1 MCDILTRKDV
11 SKEFKLPL
19 GTVDYLV
26 CTKQIP
32 YSRLGR
38 RGVRFSK
45 KRLME
50 WFREREGVEFRKK
63 KLGTTRITNN
73 I

>member
-11 SKEFKLPL
+11 SKEYKLAL

-26 CTKQIP
+26 STKQIP
-32 YSRLGR
+32 FSRLGR

>member
-1 MCDILTRKDV
+1 MCEILTRKDV
-11 SKEFKLPL
+11 SKQFKLPL

-26 CTKQIP
+26 STKQIP
-32 YSRLGR
+32 FSRLGR

-45 KRLME
+45 GRLME

-63 KLGTTRITNN
+63 KPA
-73 I
+73 

>member
-1 MCDILTRKDV
+1 MCEILTRKDV
-11 SKEFKLPL
+11 SEQFKLAL

-26 CTKQIP
+26 STKQIP

-38 RGVRFSK
+38 RGVRFDK

-50 WFREREGVEFRKK
+50 WFQEREGVEFRKK
-63 KLGTTRITNN
+63 KLGTTRITTN